1 MVRLWAM
8 AALLGVVA
16 FGGPAHAQTGT
27 ITINLSRTQ
36 TGLGIVNTELM
47 PLGTLLV
54 RERGASV
61 MTQLDT
67 LDILPEQM
75 QRPQSAGLIS
85 VTIAKGVNVGVS
97 LGFWSPASAASIAA
111 EAKRNMRFY
120 VKDVT
125 TERLKSPLAV
135 LNSPALKSQRAFY
148 ASFYGDDYVYEL
160 VFDVKRVNEGGIG
173 FGRPFKVD
181 GRLGFPQGV
190 RLQGVQLSVA
200 YDSSSALEFGG
211 NQAPMFYRTQ
221 TYRLVKAG
229 DDYRFVPDTGD
240 DE

>member
-1 MVRLWAM
+1 MLALMVGLG
-8 AALLGVVA
+8 ALA
-16 FGGPAHAQTGT
+16 GPAVAQEGT

-36 TGLGIVNTELM
+36 TGLGVVNTELM

-54 RERGASV
+54 RERGART

-67 LDILPEQM
+67 LDIAPEQM

-97 LGFWSPASAASIAA
+97 LGFWSPSSAAAIAA

-135 LNSPALKSQRAFY
+135 VNSPALKPQRAFY
-148 ASFYGDDYVYEL
+148 ASFYGDEYVYEL

-173 FGRPFKVD
+173 FGRPFKID
-181 GRLGFPQGV
+181 GKLGFPQAV

-221 TYRLVKAG
+221 TYRLVKAA
-229 DDYRFVPDTGD
+229 DDYRFIPDSGED